1 MRYFEPRICARRGVS
16 AAKQLRSRPDRRT
29 ARLAKPHAKQPPN
42 STETPR
48 RRSHTPRSRQENN
61 SVQPP
66 KSARAERASD
76 ARSSVLVVHASR
88 SVCANHSRAR
98 TQAAEAPPSN
108 QPSSAARWQ
117 ARFYTTR
124 PHVPIPKPCKLRL
137 AKSAR
142 TLDAHP
148 SRNLTATTRNRPNP
162 LMRALPCWSLN
173 RRAPC
178 ARITREPARKL
189 PRRHARTN
197 VPSAESL
204 ESARAY
210 DLPRA
215 RGFRT
220 QTPKA
225 ECEYAGPCDH
235 QQK

>member
-98 TQAAEAPPSN
+98 TRAAEAPPSN
-108 QPSSAARWQ
+108 QPSLSGA
-117 ARFYTTR
+117 
-124 PHVPIPKPCKLRL
+124 L
-137 AKSAR
+137 AS
-142 TLDAHP
+142 TLLYDAP
-148 SRNLTATTRNRPNP
+148 ACPYSKAMQTPPGEVGPNP
-162 LMRALPCWSLN
+162 
-173 RRAPC
+173 RRAPL
-178 ARITREPARKL
+178 AKPHGNHKKSTEPADARSSVL
-189 PRRHARTN
+189 VVEPSCSVCANHSRARTQAAEAPRSN
-197 VPSAESL
+197 QRSLSGEPGKCTCLRPAPSPRVPDSDAE
-204 ESARAY
+204 
-210 DLPRA
+210 
-215 RGFRT
+215 G
-220 QTPKA
+220 
-225 ECEYAGPCDH
+225 
-235 QQK
+235 